1 MKYMKEFLRLVFI
14 FDNFIIRLY
23 CKWKLLSVCAL

>member
-1 MKYMKEFLRLVFI
+1 MQYIKEFFRLVFI

-23 CKWKLLSVCAL
+23 WN